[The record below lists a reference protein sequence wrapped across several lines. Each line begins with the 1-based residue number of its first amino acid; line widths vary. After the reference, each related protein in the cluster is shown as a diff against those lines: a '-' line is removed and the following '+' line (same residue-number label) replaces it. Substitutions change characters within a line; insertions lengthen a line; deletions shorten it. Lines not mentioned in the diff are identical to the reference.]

1 MEGISI
7 ETSLL
12 DIKDGIDKIIASGE
26 PCDVNEVIDKI
37 DLFQQDPEVLDRE
50 LNGLIKKLTTGF
62 FQLESDDK
70 KIHIASVFYTLSKVC
85 NVKKTYIHLDANV
98 YLLEHIENAVRTY
111 DSMELSTPV
120 SSKILKW
127 HYLYLAFCWLCVIV
141 KAPLKLSNDSHLLQ
155 FIDDSITKHEKV
167 TVLQP
172 LFAEIKAE
180 LLVKNQILLH
190 KFCELLHETT
200 NDENVIDYFEM
211 LLIYRILKAIVK
223 SPKQFSIYRDD
234 VGLIELLSWICLYQS
249 DRLLSLERGAILMT
263 KIFPKLLP
271 FFIYHHNI
279 EMIEDIISW
288 YLNNMNSKFS
298 EFRFAIANSYKKVV
312 EQLTITYEDKDIL
325 PPLILERLTDTS
337 NILNNSSWDTVDSD
351 RLHTLLLISAF
362 SIDMI
367 YKRLPSQIEEIIVK
381 LIPLA
386 SRFQQRSISVI
397 RGNQVRDAANF
408 ICWSLAR
415 CSLENKNT
423 IENIIFFLL
432 TRSIMDS
439 DYLIRKSANAA
450 LQEVLGRH
458 GYKIFDN
465 NTILEFIQLPSFN
478 LEKHLFSNLESIF
491 EITNLNYPSFLS
503 RLLFWLVDFG
513 ILDNVDC
520 ETTLL
525 CIYGLSH
532 LANKSAEKVL
542 KDFGITTKLKQ
553 LLSIASTLSTEKQT
567 RLINLCLHLPSAI
580 NLLDVLPIL
589 GSISEKVLSSQH
601 KSLSQEDIFLHLT
614 ILKFW
619 SVAINESKPVLLT
632 HQDIQLFFS
641 IVRGA
646 QAAISNFSKFQEYTN
661 IIVSQISNLGS
672 SIFCTDDISRLFWT
686 EYKKFIRFDNI
697 LACGSLPYV
706 HGEIFINI
714 LSEVLP
720 LLSSQAKACI
730 IKSIDDNTQL
740 LKPFIQTKDFM
751 YIMSDFLDDYTVTD
765 QGDIG
770 RHVRMQAVQFYM
782 NNITMFHHIDNVILQ
797 KVETSLVRLMAEPSF
812 SIREMSYQ
820 LLCKIYSYNEVL
832 ESNKSYEY
840 SILIFQKNIFKND
853 NIDFWKGYCLN
864 GGAIYSTDLQIATAI
879 DEFIKFYT
887 NEGIDEKIKLC
898 NYLAKIIPAAQKIL
912 DERIKNKKKS
922 ITGGKEYDIVKF
934 TISATIFWRRLIESQ
949 LEVPSHFNFN
959 GLFAR
964 VYNIHLLN
972 INKVMKT
979 NCIKLF
985 PLIAIAASRSQAD
998 NEKHLA
1004 NNILKK
1010 MIILMKRLPTTNNQQ
1025 SLYKKAY
1032 LEGIIQILIYY
1043 KADSQVELLQATGD
1057 TDYELT
1063 KLKDE
1068 DILLS

>member
-50 LNGLIKKLTTGF
+50 LNGLIKKLTNGF
-62 FQLESDDK
+62 FQLECDDK

-180 LLVKNQILLH
+180 LLVKNRILLH

-312 EQLTITYEDKDIL
+312 EQLTNTYEDKDIL

-367 YKRLPSQIEEIIVK
+367 YKRLPNQIEEIIVK

-397 RGNQVRDAANF
+397 RGNQVRDAA
-408 ICWSLAR
+408 
-415 CSLENKNT
+415 
-423 IENIIFFLL
+423 
-432 TRSIMDS
+432 D
-439 DYLIRKSANAA
+439 RKS
-450 LQEVLGRH
+450 V
-458 GYKIFDN
+458 
-465 NTILEFIQLPSFN
+465 
-478 LEKHLFSNLESIF
+478 
-491 EITNLNYPSFLS
+491 
-503 RLLFWLVDFG
+503 V
-513 ILDNVDC
+513 
-520 ETTLL
+520 
-525 CIYGLSH
+525 
-532 LANKSAEKVL
+532 
-542 KDFGITTKLKQ
+542 
-553 LLSIASTLSTEKQT
+553 
-567 RLINLCLHLPSAI
+567 
-580 NLLDVLPIL
+580 
-589 GSISEKVLSSQH
+589 
-601 KSLSQEDIFLHLT
+601 
-614 ILKFW
+614 
-619 SVAINESKPVLLT
+619 
-632 HQDIQLFFS
+632 
-641 IVRGA
+641 
-646 QAAISNFSKFQEYTN
+646 
-661 IIVSQISNLGS
+661 
-672 SIFCTDDISRLFWT
+672 
-686 EYKKFIRFDNI
+686 
-697 LACGSLPYV
+697 
-706 HGEIFINI
+706 
-714 LSEVLP
+714 
-720 LLSSQAKACI
+720 
-730 IKSIDDNTQL
+730 
-740 LKPFIQTKDFM
+740 
-751 YIMSDFLDDYTVTD
+751 
-765 QGDIG
+765 
-770 RHVRMQAVQFYM
+770 
-782 NNITMFHHIDNVILQ
+782 
-797 KVETSLVRLMAEPSF
+797 
-812 SIREMSYQ
+812 
-820 LLCKIYSYNEVL
+820 
-832 ESNKSYEY
+832 
-840 SILIFQKNIFKND
+840 
-853 NIDFWKGYCLN
+853 
-864 GGAIYSTDLQIATAI
+864 
-879 DEFIKFYT
+879 
-887 NEGIDEKIKLC
+887 
-898 NYLAKIIPAAQKIL
+898 
-912 DERIKNKKKS
+912 
-922 ITGGKEYDIVKF
+922 
-934 TISATIFWRRLIESQ
+934 
-949 LEVPSHFNFN
+949 
-959 GLFAR
+959 
-964 VYNIHLLN
+964 
-972 INKVMKT
+972 
-979 NCIKLF
+979 
-985 PLIAIAASRSQAD
+985 
-998 NEKHLA
+998 
-1004 NNILKK
+1004 
-1010 MIILMKRLPTTNNQQ
+1010 
-1025 SLYKKAY
+1025 
-1032 LEGIIQILIYY
+1032 
-1043 KADSQVELLQATGD
+1043 
-1057 TDYELT
+1057 
-1063 KLKDE
+1063 
-1068 DILLS
+1068 